1 MDLSLKLLSIFALI
15 VAAAYFAISEI
26 SLAGSRRVRL
36 TQMVENG
43 DKRAQEVINLQEKPG
58 PFFSVI
64 QIGINAVAILG
75 GIVGEA
81 AFTDVF
87 AGLFKWLVP
96 AQYLE
101 TTSFLCSFLLITMLF
116 IIFADLLPK
125 RIGLTNPEK
134 ISVRLIG
141 SMQVLIKV
149 LKPFVWLLTVI
160 SNALMKLFGLPTQ
173 NKNKITSEDIVATVD
188 AGAAAGLIA
197 PSEQAAIV

>member
-36 TQMVENG
+36 TQMAENG

-87 AGLFKWLVP
+87 AGLFKWFVP

-101 TTSFLCSFLLITMLF
+101 TTSFLCSDRGGRLL
-116 IIFADLLPK
+116 
-125 RIGLTNPEK
+125 RHIGNLSSRFSPSQTD
-134 ISVRLIG
+134 
-141 SMQVLIKV
+141 
-149 LKPFVWLLTVI
+149 
-160 SNALMKLFGLPTQ
+160 SNGR
-173 NKNKITSEDIVATVD
+173 ER
-188 AGAAAGLIA
+188 
-197 PSEQAAIV
+197 

>member
-15 VAAAYFAISEI
+15 VAAAIAEI

-36 TQMVENG
+36 TQMAENG

-87 AGLFKWLVP
+87 AGLFKWFVP

-101 TTSFLCSFLLITMLF
+101 TTSFCAHS
-116 IIFADLLPK
+116 
-125 RIGLTNPEK
+125 
-134 ISVRLIG
+134 S
-141 SMQVLIKV
+141 
-149 LKPFVWLLTVI
+149 
-160 SNALMKLFGLPTQ
+160 
-173 NKNKITSEDIVATVD
+173 
-188 AGAAAGLIA
+188 
-197 PSEQAAIV
+197 

>member
-36 TQMVENG
+36 TQMAENG

-87 AGLFKWLVP
+87 AGLFKWFVP

-101 TTSFLCSFLLITMLF
+101 LSLIH
-116 IIFADLLPK
+116 I
-125 RIGLTNPEK
+125 
-134 ISVRLIG
+134 
-141 SMQVLIKV
+141 
-149 LKPFVWLLTVI
+149 
-160 SNALMKLFGLPTQ
+160 
-173 NKNKITSEDIVATVD
+173 
-188 AGAAAGLIA
+188 
-197 PSEQAAIV
+197 

>member
-36 TQMVENG
+36 TQMAENG
-43 DKRAQEVINLQEKPG
+43 DKRAQEV
-58 PFFSVI
+58 
-64 QIGINAVAILG
+64 ILG

-87 AGLFKWLVP
+87 AGLFKWFVP

-149 LKPFVWLLTVI
+149 LKPFVWLLTG
-160 SNALMKLFGLPTQ
+160 S
-173 NKNKITSEDIVATVD
+173 
-188 AGAAAGLIA
+188 
-197 PSEQAAIV
+197 

>member
-87 AGLFKWLVP
+87 AGLFKWFVP

-134 ISVRLIG
+134 NFRASDRLNASSHQSSETVCLASYGYLQRVNEAVR
-141 SMQVLIKV
+141 SSDPKQK
-149 LKPFVWLLTVI
+149 
-160 SNALMKLFGLPTQ
+160 Q
-173 NKNKITSEDIVATVD
+173 NH
-188 AGAAAGLIA
+188 
-197 PSEQAAIV
+197 Q